1 MAIDPRGGLSS
12 LVSSEAENMYGM
24 PQPALEQRAKVAGA
38 TMDAI
43 VARKALEMKK
53 QAKAALDAET
63 QPNPDTIVAQN
74 EKALMDSIQQ
84 ETSGTLADLTKRT
97 QGTMAQKQ
105 RVQGQNM
112 QRAAAGTPRPPQQP
126 QRRPMPPQARGLAG
140 ARMAQAAQ
148 AGGPKMMAQGGIV
161 GFAEGKSVLEG
172 MLTPDKTNKELGYGG
187 RALARIEDLGITKQ
201 QFDAMD
207 ATQQQKI
214 VQLINDRNRL
224 ASTGNTAAV
233 PAAIAADV
241 LSAPAIFAQNA
252 GNYLAETRVGQALG
266 LSDPTQPPAERIP
279 YMGVYKALEERAGT
293 NLSDLAGIQ
302 SVLSPAQVG
311 SMLPSGTPPAPT
323 APTAPTE
330 QTGPMPV
337 VPPSPTSPVP
347 PSPTP
352 APVVTKDVA
361 PDPADQGLG
370 GLENTPQTAGTV
382 GLPDLTTEN
391 RTNVDEAVQAG
402 FAQADANSNR
412 ASNIASMEDRLA
424 ALDKYDAETYRT
436 PEEQASREIQSFLIG
451 MGGTGS
457 LGDAMRG
464 GMAAMSNEERIS
476 RANGRKRLIDKFE
489 KQKDI
494 ATSDREFAQM
504 GIQLGTQLASDAAA
518 NERSIRDAATRL
530 TTAQMTAATADANR
544 ITTREKTLLDA
555 ADKKAQREI
564 DRAKNK
570 SYDNRTR
577 LTAAIKVAGE
587 VAAARDSIRATE
599 IENNTELKM
608 LEMQMM
614 EANENEDTQR
624 MQEIQR
630 EMTAIRQ
637 TIDVT
642 VESAINAANLTEKES
657 TANAVIEDLMDD
669 VSITNTTVTP

>member
-1 MAIDPRGGLSS
+1 MAIDPTGGLNS

-24 PQPALEQRAKVAGA
+24 PQQALEQRAKVAGA

-112 QRAAAGTPRPPQQP
+112 KRAAAGTPRPPRPPQQP
-126 QRRPMPPQARGLAG
+126 QRRPMPPQAQGLAG

-161 GFAEGKSVLEG
+161 GFAEGRKVGSRVRERV
-172 MLTPDKTNKELGYGG
+172 KELGMDLATFDALPEEQKLAIVKQIDDQSKAAAAGQSLGYAPAQITDKLYRNPMAAIGNLGIAAAESRVG
-187 RALARIEDLGITKQ
+187 RAIGLG
-201 QFDAMD
+201 DAADPM
-207 ATQQQKI
+207 TPFEYNPNVKKI
-214 VQLINDRNRL
+214 D
-224 ASTGNTAAV
+224 AAV
-233 PAAIAADV
+233 EKN
-241 LSAPAIFAQNA
+241 F
-252 GNYLAETRVGQALG
+252 
-266 LSDPTQPPAERIP
+266 IP
-279 YMGVYKALEERAGT
+279 AGT
-293 NLSDLAGIQ
+293 SIRNLL
-302 SVLSPAQVG
+302 PVG
-311 SMLPSGTPPAPT
+311 SDTGTPLEMPSDGPASLI
-323 APTAPTE
+323 
-330 QTGPMPV
+330 
-337 VPPSPTSPVP
+337 PPSPDGTPVTP
-347 PSPTP
+347 PPPTPTP
-352 APVVTKDVA
+352 APEIER
-361 PDPADQGLG
+361 PAEVPVEAQGLG
-370 GLENTPQTAGTV
+370 SLEDTPQTAGTV

-412 ASNIASMEDRLA
+412 ASNIASMEERLA

-457 LGDAMRG
+457 LGGAMRG
-464 GMAAMSNEERIS
+464 GMAAMRNEERIS

-489 KQKDI
+489 KQKEI
-494 ATSDREFAQM
+494 VGEDRQFAQM

-544 ITTREKTLLDA
+544 IVQRENNLLVA
-555 ADKKAQREI
+555 ADKKVQREI

-570 SYDNRTR
+570 SYDDRTR

-587 VAAARDSIRATE
+587 VAATRDSIRATE

-630 EMTAIRQ
+630 EMTAIRR

>member
-1 MAIDPRGGLSS
+1 MAIDPTGGLNS

-24 PQPALEQRAKVAGA
+24 PQQALEQRAKVSGA

-74 EKALMDSIQQ
+74 EKALMESIQQ
-84 ETSGTLADLTKRT
+84 ETSGTLGDLAKRT

-126 QRRPMPPQARGLAG
+126 QRRPMPPQAQGLAG

-148 AGGPKMMAQGGIV
+148 AGGPRMMAQGGIV
-161 GFAEGKSVLEG
+161 GYAEGKSVLGG

-224 ASTGNTAAV
+224 ASAGNTAAV

-241 LSAPAIFAQNA
+241 LSAPATFAQNA

-279 YMGVYKALEERAGT
+279 YMGVTKALEKRAGT

-323 APTAPTE
+323 APAE
-330 QTGPMPV
+330 QTGSMPV
-337 VPPSPTSPVP
+337 APPSPTSPVP

-352 APVVTKDVA
+352 APAVTQDVV
-361 PDPADQGLG
+361 PDSENQGLG
-370 GLENTPQTAGTV
+370 GLDATPQTAGTV
-382 GLPDLTTEN
+382 GLPNITTEN

-412 ASNIASMEDRLA
+412 DSNIASMEDRLA

-436 PEEQASREIQSFLIG
+436 PEEQASREVQSFLVG

-457 LGDAMRG
+457 LGAAMRG

-476 RANGRKRLIDKFE
+476 RSNGRDRLMDKFN
-489 KQKDI
+489 KQKEIVGADAVFSEMGLNLAKQFAADAQSNENNI
-494 ATSDREFAQM
+494 RNNATELSKAQM
-504 GIQLGTQLASDAAA
+504 QQ
-518 NERSIRDAATRL
+518 
-530 TTAQMTAATADANR
+530 ATADADRLTN
-544 ITTREKTLLDA
+544 REKTLLDA
-555 ADKKAQREI
+555 ADKKVQRQIEA
-564 DRAKNK
+564 AKNE
-570 SYDNRTR
+570 SYDDRTR
-577 LTAAIKVAGE
+577 LQAALAVQADVDKTRSDLYTSEIESNRSLDILKLALADEDISPEKEAEINKKIRQEEAVINIKVNKAMNDRGLLSRE
-587 VAAARDSIRATE
+587 TMARQVTESLLDLDSD
-599 IENNTELKM
+599 
-608 LEMQMM
+608 LE
-614 EANENEDTQR
+614 
-624 MQEIQR
+624 
-630 EMTAIRQ
+630 
-637 TIDVT
+637 
-642 VESAINAANLTEKES
+642 
-657 TANAVIEDLMDD
+657 
-669 VSITNTTVTP
+669 ITNTTTTP

>member
-1 MAIDPRGGLSS
+1 MAIDPTGGLNS

-24 PQPALEQRAKVAGA
+24 PQQALEQRAKVSGA

-63 QPNPDTIVAQN
+63 QPSPDTIVAQN
-74 EKALMDSIQQ
+74 EKALLESIQQ
-84 ETSGTLADLTKRT
+84 ETSGTLGDLAKRT

-126 QRRPMPPQARGLAG
+126 QRRPMPPQAQGLAG

-148 AGGPKMMAQGGIV
+148 AGGPRMMAQGGIV
-161 GFAEGKSVLEG
+161 GYAEGGKSVLEK

-224 ASTGNTAAV
+224 ASAGNTAAV

-241 LSAPAIFAQNA
+241 LSAPATFAQNA

-279 YMGVYKALEERAGT
+279 YMGVTKALEERAGT

-323 APTAPTE
+323 APAE

-337 VPPSPTSPVP
+337 APPSPTSPVP

-352 APVVTKDVA
+352 APAVTKDVV

-370 GLENTPQTAGTV
+370 SLEDTPQTAGTV
-382 GLPDLTTEN
+382 GLPSITTEN
-391 RTNVDEAVQAG
+391 RTNADEAAQAG

-412 ASNIASMEDRLA
+412 DSNIASMEDRLA

-436 PEEQASREIQSFLIG
+436 PEEQASREVQSFLVG
-451 MGGTGS
+451 MGNTGS
-457 LGDAMRG
+457 LGSAMRG

-476 RANGRKRLIDKFE
+476 RSNGRDRLMDKFN
-489 KQKDI
+489 KQKEIVGADAVFSEMGLNLAKQFAADAQSNENNI
-494 ATSDREFAQM
+494 RNNVTELSKAQM
-504 GIQLGTQLASDAAA
+504 QQ
-518 NERSIRDAATRL
+518 
-530 TTAQMTAATADANR
+530 ATADADRLTN
-544 ITTREKTLLDA
+544 REKTLLDA
-555 ADKKAQREI
+555 ADKKVQREI
-564 DRAKNK
+564 EAAKNE
-570 SYDNRTR
+570 SYDDRTR
-577 LTAAIKVAGE
+577 LQAALAVQADVDKTRSDLYTSEIESNRSLDILKLALADEDISPEKEAEINKKIRQEEAVINIKVNKAMNDRGLLDRE
-587 VAAARDSIRATE
+587 TMARQVTESLLDLDSD
-599 IENNTELKM
+599 
-608 LEMQMM
+608 LE
-614 EANENEDTQR
+614 
-624 MQEIQR
+624 
-630 EMTAIRQ
+630 
-637 TIDVT
+637 
-642 VESAINAANLTEKES
+642 
-657 TANAVIEDLMDD
+657 
-669 VSITNTTVTP
+669 ITNTTTTP

>member
-43 VARKALEMKK
+43 VARKALEMKR

-105 RVQGQNM
+105 RVQGQNLK
-112 QRAAAGTPRPPQQP
+112 RAAAGTPRPPQQP
-126 QRRPMPPQARGLAG
+126 QRRPMPPQAQGLAG

-161 GFAEGKSVLEG
+161 GFAEGRKVGSRVRERV
-172 MLTPDKTNKELGYGG
+172 KELGIDLATFDALPEEQKLAIAKQIGDQSRAAAAGQSLGYAPAQITDKLYRNPMAAIGNLGIAAAESRVG
-187 RALARIEDLGITKQ
+187 RAIGLG
-201 QFDAMD
+201 D
-207 ATQQQKI
+207 ATDPMTPFEYNPNVKKI
-214 VQLINDRNRL
+214 D
-224 ASTGNTAAV
+224 AAV
-233 PAAIAADV
+233 EKN
-241 LSAPAIFAQNA
+241 F
-252 GNYLAETRVGQALG
+252 
-266 LSDPTQPPAERIP
+266 IP
-279 YMGVYKALEERAGT
+279 EGT
-293 NLSDLAGIQ
+293 NIRNLL
-302 SVLSPAQVG
+302 PVG
-311 SMLPSGTPPAPT
+311 SDTGTPLEMPSDGPASLI
-323 APTAPTE
+323 
-330 QTGPMPV
+330 
-337 VPPSPTSPVP
+337 PPSPDGTPVTP
-347 PSPTP
+347 PPPTPTP
-352 APVVTKDVA
+352 APEIER
-361 PDPADQGLG
+361 PAEVPVEDQGLG
-370 GLENTPQTAGTV
+370 SLEDTPQTAGTV

-412 ASNIASMEDRLA
+412 ASNIASLEERLA

-457 LGDAMRG
+457 LGGAMRG

-489 KQKDI
+489 KQKEI
-494 ATSDREFAQM
+494 VGEDRQFAQM
-504 GIQLGTQLASDAAA
+504 GIQLGTQLAADAAN
-518 NERSIRDAATRL
+518 NERNIRDAAVKL

-544 ITTREKTLLDA
+544 IVQRENNLLVA
-555 ADKKAQREI
+555 ADKKVQREI
-564 DRAKNK
+564 ERAKNK

-587 VAAARDSIRATE
+587 VAATRDSIRTTE
-599 IENNTELKM
+599 IENATELKM

-630 EMTAIRQ
+630 EMTAIRR

-642 VESAINAANLTEKES
+642 VESAINAAKLTEKES

-669 VSITNTTVTP
+669 VSIVGTPTVTP